1 MALAITSVEQ
11 KVRFGRL
18 AHADFNTGPL
28 SKAVE
33 ERGASRSIFQGISRM
48 RTIKATKFRTRL
60 LTGVASTLL
69 VTGAPAFAQGI
80 SPAEEKAPPMVPADP
95 DEQSPPVNADGSE
108 AEEPAIVVT
117 GSRIA
122 SPALT
127 APNPLS
133 QVSSEEFT
141 LSSSA
146 TVENLLNTLPQVVP
160 GESGFTNNESSGVAT
175 INLRGL
181 GEQRNLVLVNGRRH
195 IFFDAR
201 QVTDLNTI
209 PTALVDR
216 VELITGGSSA
226 VYGSDAVSGVVNF
239 ILREDFEGVE
249 ATAQYDITAAG
260 DSDKINLDLILGSN
274 LPDDRGNVTLFVN
287 YFKREP
293 TLADAR
299 DRSQCFL
306 EDTIVNGQPALA
318 CGGSAGIPNGRFA
331 SSALVT
337 PTPEVA
343 AALNA
348 LGLSGIDANG
358 FKFDDTG
365 SQVSR
370 FVVPGDRYNFNPD
383 NYLQLP
389 QERRIIGAL
398 GHYDVTDSIEVYAEG
413 IFTNNIVETKR
424 AATPVGGSYRFQVNS
439 PFLTPGVQDLLRAL
453 DQTEANAATRND
465 GFTTLSIGRRISEGG
480 TRDVTFERNAY
491 RVVAGLRGDIGSASE
506 EFLTDLKFDT
516 YYSYARTKNV
526 TNSEGNILQAA
537 FTQGVTTVF
546 RNPDTGEI
554 SPFPFAGV
562 PGGGVLQCEN
572 TANGCVPLNIFGPNI
587 SEAGLDF
594 ITGRSTSSE
603 EAEMQV
609 ATAVVTGKLVE
620 LPAGPVGFALGAE
633 WRDVSAFFIPSQGGV
648 GDVGEISGGGYDVK
662 EFFGEVRIP
671 VIAGLELN
679 GAFRFSDYSLDNVG
693 GVWTYGGGATWQV
706 FDALMLR
713 GQYQRAVRAPS
724 VDELYR
730 SDSTVSEAASD
741 PCATSAALTG
751 TLRELCIAT
760 GVPAASVGTSGIQPN
775 FQIAGI
781 VGGNP
786 DLQEET
792 TDTYTLG
799 AVLRPMRRMSFTIDY
814 YKISIRDAIFRAPL
828 QGVLDLCYNVFQDV
842 NDPYCQAI
850 VRLPD
855 GPIGTPGGINAPFY
869 NIGSIKTDGIDV
881 SGAYQ
886 FDMSSILGGD
896 STLGLAASV
905 NWLNTFERNPV
916 AAIPNLVTRC
926 EGAFGLSCGEP
937 LPEWKGTARATLR
950 MGGVTTSLRYRYI
963 GEVTDD
969 RITRGIATP
978 AQLAVPT
985 ISPEHY
991 FDLAMNWDID
1001 DRFTLFGGVIN
1012 IFNNKQKLIGSSQEQ
1027 LNTFPSTYDPLGIR
1041 FYGGAT
1047 VKF

>member
-1 MALAITSVEQ
+1 MKLRA
-11 KVRFGRL
+11 
-18 AHADFNTGPL
+18 
-28 SKAVE
+28 
-33 ERGASRSIFQGISRM
+33 
-48 RTIKATKFRTRL
+48 RL
-60 LTGVASTLL
+60 LTGVASTLFL
-69 VTGAPAFAQGI
+69 AGAAAPAFAQDTSEPT
-80 SPAEEKAPPMVPADP
+80 SPAEQVPPASATTEEPDP
-95 DEQSPPVNADGSE
+95 TPVGADGDTTRNE
-108 AEEPAIVVT
+108 AIVVT

-122 SPALT
+122 TRALT
-127 APNPLS
+127 APNPIS
-133 QVSSEEFT
+133 QVSSEEFSLT
-141 LSSSA
+141 SSA
-146 TVENLLNTLPQVVP
+146 TAENLLNTLPQVVP

-181 GEQRNLVLVNGRRH
+181 GEQRNLVLVNGRRY

-201 QVTDLNTI
+201 QVTDLNTV

-239 ILREDFEGVE
+239 ILRDDFEGVE
-249 ATAQYDITAAG
+249 ATAQYDITGEGDAA
-260 DSDKINLDLILGSN
+260 KANLDLILGAN
-274 LPDDRGNVTLFVN
+274 LAEDRGNVTLYVN
-287 YFKREP
+287 YFNREP

-299 DRSQCFL
+299 ARSQCFL
-306 EDTIVNGQPALA
+306 EDVTVNGQPALA

-331 SSALVT
+331 SAALVSAN
-337 PTPEVA
+337 PQVA
-343 AALNA
+343 AALA
-348 LGLSGIDANG
+348 GLGLTGIDANG
-358 FKFDDTG
+358 FKFDATG
-365 SQVSR
+365 TQVSR
-370 FVVPGDRYNFNPD
+370 FIVPGDRFNFNPD

-389 QERRIIGAL
+389 QERRIIGAM
-398 GHYDVTDSIEVYAEG
+398 GHYDVSDGIEVYVEG

-439 PFLTPGVQDLLRAL
+439 PFLTPGVQNLLRAL
-453 DQTEANAATRND
+453 DQTEASAATRND
-465 GFTTLSIGRRISEGG
+465 GFATLSIGRRINEGG

-491 RVVAGLRGDIGSASE
+491 RIVGGLRGDIGSASE
-506 EFLTDLKFDT
+506 SFLTDLKFDT
-516 YYSYARTKNV
+516 YYSYARTRNV

-546 RNPDTGEI
+546 RNPTTGAT

-587 SEAGLDF
+587 SPEGLNF

-609 ATAVVTGKLVE
+609 ATAYLTGDLFE
-620 LPAGPVGFALGAE
+620 LPAGPAGFALGAE

-648 GDVGEISGGGYDVK
+648 GDVGVISGGGYDVK
-662 EFFGEVRIP
+662 ELFGEVRVPIFT
-671 VIAGLELN
+671 GFELN
-679 GAFRFSDYSLDNVG
+679 GAFRYSDYSLDNVG

-706 FDALMLR
+706 FDALMVR

-724 VDELYR
+724 VDELFR

-751 TLRELCIAT
+751 ALRDLCIAT

-775 FQIAGI
+775 FQITGI

-799 AVLRPMRRMSFTIDY
+799 AVLRPMRRMSFTVDY
-814 YKISIRDAIFRAPL
+814 YNISIKDAIFRAPL

-842 NDPYCQAI
+842 NDPFCQAI

-855 GPIGTPGGINAPFY
+855 GPIGSPGGINAPFA

-886 FDMSSILGGD
+886 FDVSSLLGED
-896 STLGLAASV
+896 STLAVAASV
-905 NWLNTFERNPV
+905 NWLNRFERNPV
-916 AAIPNLVTRC
+916 AAIPNLITRC

-937 LPEWKGTARATLR
+937 LPEWKGTARATLK
-950 MGGVTTSLRYRYI
+950 MGDFTTSLRYRYI

-969 RITRGIATP
+969 RITRGITTP
-978 AQLAVPT
+978 DRLAVPE
-985 ISPEHY
+985 IHPEHY
-991 FDLAMNWDID
+991 FDLSLSWDLEE
-1001 DRFTLFGGVIN
+1001 RFTFFGGVIN
-1012 IFNNKQKLIGSSQEQ
+1012 LTNNKQELIGSSQEQ

-1041 FYGGAT
+1041 YYAGAT
-1047 VKF
+1047 LKF